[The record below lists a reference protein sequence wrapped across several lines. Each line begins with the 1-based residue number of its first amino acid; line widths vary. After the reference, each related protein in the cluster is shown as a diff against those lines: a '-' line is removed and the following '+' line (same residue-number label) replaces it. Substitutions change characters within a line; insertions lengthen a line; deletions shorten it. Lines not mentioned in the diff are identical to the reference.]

1 MAKDLKKVVTQ
12 LKGAVVAHGKQ
23 AKTIEKHIKDMG
35 DGPSFFFGLRDK
47 LKRDKNN
54 QQEISENK
62 GKFGQVPDLRG
73 GVTGMFKK
81 SMDPNSNGT
90 GSARPNFGQFA
101 QNAIGNVMGG
111 QKMGNA
117 LGFRQ
122 GVNDKLDKV
131 LQAVQG
137 DASGNDTPQT
147 PLGMAGTPPADPMTN
162 QPASMPDGSND
173 DAANS
178 AMMNMDGAMMA
189 AKPKQIAK
197 AKAKAYAD
205 KKGIRGK
212 ARKELVKD
220 AKRSQSFDAEAQDEK
235 SGDKAVNFGSS
246 MHIDP
251 PKEKAMKRDGT
262 KVLSNQVKFPS
273 SFAKLSQGMIAEGA
287 AEGLA
292 NAGKMAYSQK
302 KEKLKPAK
310 MAYSK
315 KMEKLKPAKSA
326 YPLAQSISLDKK
338 DTVSY
343 ELRPGKT
350 TMENIGTNSDG
361 TPNIVPSTTY
371 SKKVI
376 SNKDYANRMKK
387 PVAKNRMKQGFK
399 TSKTKIK
406 S

>member
-35 DGPSFFFGLRDK
+35 DGPSFFNKLRDK
-47 LKRDKNN
+47 LKRDKSN
-54 QQEISENK
+54 QQEINESK
-62 GKFGQVPDLRG
+62 GKFGQDIKDRISG
-73 GVTGMFKK
+73 IMN
-81 SMDPNSNGT
+81 PNSNGT

-137 DASGNDTPQT
+137 DASGNDVPQT
-147 PLGMAGTPPADPMTN
+147 PGMPPADPMTN
-162 QPASMPDGSND
+162 QPASMPEGSNV

-189 AKPKQIAK
+189 AKPKQVAK
-197 AKAKAYAD
+197 AQAKAYAD
-205 KKGIRGK
+205 SKGIRGK
-212 ARKELVKD
+212 ARKELIKD
-220 AKRSQSFDAEAQDEK
+220 AKKSQSFDAKAQDEK
-235 SGDKAVNFGSS
+235 SGDKAVEFGGS

-251 PKEKAMKRDGT
+251 PKAKAMKRDGT

-273 SFAKLSQGMIAEGA
+273 SFAKLAQGVTAEGT
-287 AEGLA
+287 AEVNSNIGR
-292 NAGKMAYSQK
+292 MAYSQK

-315 KMEKLKPAKSA
+315 KMEKLKPTKSA

-338 DTVSY
+338 DTISY
-343 ELRPGKT
+343 EMRPGKT
-350 TMENIGTNSDG
+350 TMENIGTKSDG

-371 SKKVI
+371 TKKVI

-387 PVAKNRMKQGFK
+387 PVAKMKQGLK
-399 TSKTKIK
+399 SSKTKIK

>member
-35 DGPSFFFGLRDK
+35 DGPSFFNKLRDK

-54 QQEISENK
+54 QQEINEFK
-62 GKFGQVPDLRG
+62 GKFGQDLKNTFG
-73 GVTGMFKK
+73 GVMN
-81 SMDPNSNGT
+81 PNSNGT

-137 DASGNDTPQT
+137 DASGNDAPQT
-147 PLGMAGTPPADPMTN
+147 PGMPPADPMTN
-162 QPASMPDGSND
+162 QPASMPEGSNA

-189 AKPKQIAK
+189 AKPKQVAK
-197 AKAKAYAD
+197 AQAKAYAD

-220 AKRSQSFDAEAQDEK
+220 AKRSQSFDAKAQDEK
-235 SGDKAVNFGSS
+235 SGDKAVEFGGS

-251 PKEKAMKRDGT
+251 PKAKAMKRDGT
-262 KVLSNQVKFPS
+262 KVLSNQIKFPS
-273 SFAKLSQGMIAEGA
+273 SFAKLAQGVTAEGA
-287 AEGLA
+287 AEVNSNTGR
-292 NAGKMAYSQK
+292 MAYGQK

-326 YPLAQSISLDKK
+326 YPLAQSISLDRK

-350 TMENIGTNSDG
+350 TMENIGTKSDG
-361 TPNIVPSTTY
+361 TPNMVPSTTY
-371 SKKVI
+371 TKKVI

-387 PVAKNRMKQGFK
+387 PVARDRVKQGLK
-399 TSKTKIK
+399 SSKTKIK

>member
-35 DGPSFFFGLRDK
+35 DGPSFFNRLRDK
-47 LKRDKNN
+47 LKRDKSS

-62 GKFGQVPDLRG
+62 GKFGQVPDLRSG
-73 GVTGMFKK
+73 FTGMFKK
-81 SMDPNSNGT
+81 SIDPSSNGT

-101 QNAIGNVMGG
+101 QNSIGNVMGG

-137 DASGNDTPQT
+137 DASGNDAPQT
-147 PLGMAGTPPADPMTN
+147 PGMPPADPMTN
-162 QPASMPDGSND
+162 QPASMPEGSNA

-178 AMMNMDGAMMA
+178 AMMNMDMGAMMA

-197 AKAKAYAD
+197 AQAKAYAD

-220 AKRSQSFDAEAQDEK
+220 AKRSQSFDAKAQDEK
-235 SGDKAVNFGSS
+235 SGDKAVEFGGS

-251 PKEKAMKRDGT
+251 PKAKAMKRDGT

-273 SFAKLSQGMIAEGA
+273 SFAKLAQGMTAEGA
-287 AEGLA
+287 TEVNSNTGR
-292 NAGKMAYSQK
+292 MAYSQK

-350 TMENIGTNSDG
+350 TMENIGTKSDG
-361 TPNIVPSTTY
+361 TPNMVPSTTY
-371 SKKVI
+371 TKKVI

-387 PVAKNRMKQGFK
+387 PVARDMMKQGLK
-399 TSKTKIK
+399 SSKTKIK

>member
-1 MAKDLKKVVTQ
+1 MA
-12 LKGAVVAHGKQ
+12 
-23 AKTIEKHIKDMG
+23 KDMG
-35 DGPSFFFGLRDK
+35 DGPSFFFGLRNK
-47 LKRDKNN
+47 LKRDKDN
-54 QQEISENK
+54 QQEVSENQ

-73 GVTGMFKK
+73 GITGMFRNKK
-81 SMDPNSNGT
+81 LERREGVNPNSNGT

-137 DASGNDTPQT
+137 DASGNDAPQT

-162 QPASMPDGSND
+162 QPTSMPDGSNN

-178 AMMNMDGAMMA
+178 AMMNMPDGAMMS

-251 PKEKAMKRDGT
+251 PKAKAMKRDGT

-371 SKKVI
+371 TKKVI

-387 PVAKNRMKQGFK
+387 PVARNVMKQGFK

>member
-1 MAKDLKKVVTQ
+1 MA
-12 LKGAVVAHGKQ
+12 
-23 AKTIEKHIKDMG
+23 KDMG
-35 DGPSFFFGLRDK
+35 DGPSFFFGLRNK
-47 LKRDKNN
+47 LKRDKDN
-54 QQEISENK
+54 QQEVSENQ

-73 GVTGMFKK
+73 GITGMFRNKK
-81 SMDPNSNGT
+81 LERREGVNPNSNGT

-137 DASGNDTPQT
+137 DASGNDAAQT

-162 QPASMPDGSND
+162 QPTSMPDGSNN

-178 AMMNMDGAMMA
+178 AMMNMPDGAMMS

-251 PKEKAMKRDGT
+251 PKAKAMKRDGT

-371 SKKVI
+371 TKKVI

-387 PVAKNRMKQGFK
+387 PVARNVMKQGFK